1 VSRKDPMQMA
11 DIARIAGVSK
21 STVSRALA
29 DSSLVNEKTKSLIRD
44 IAQQHGYRV
53 NIAARNFRLKESLT
67 VALLIPQADGVDW
80 TISDAFFLEMTAA
93 IAEAL
98 DERGH
103 ALLLT
108 RATPQSGEWIEEF
121 VRRRQA
127 DGIILIGQGSQHEL
141 IQQISETFQ
150 GISVWGEAI
159 AGANYPTVGTDN
171 LLGGER
177 ATEQLIRRGCQRIAF
192 VGYEP
197 APEID
202 ARFKGYLRALE
213 AAGHSYQEKR
223 VFGAVVGSDSASM
236 VLERIIDQREQLDG
250 FFAASDQQAVALM
263 TALQQNGV
271 NVPGQCAVVGY
282 DDLPI
287 ARWYHPALTTVHQS
301 RTLGAQILVDNLLA
315 AIEGRDTSNVK
326 LDPQLVVRESA

>member
-1 VSRKDPMQMA
+1 MSRKDPMQMA

-159 AGANYPTVGTDN
+159 A
-171 LLGGER
+171 
-177 ATEQLIRRGCQRIAF
+177 
-192 VGYEP
+192 
-197 APEID
+197 
-202 ARFKGYLRALE
+202 
-213 AAGHSYQEKR
+213 
-223 VFGAVVGSDSASM
+223 
-236 VLERIIDQREQLDG
+236 
-250 FFAASDQQAVALM
+250 LM

-271 NVPGQCAVVGY
+271 DVPGQCAVVGY

>member
-1 VSRKDPMQMA
+1 MQMA

-29 DSSLVNEKTKSLIRD
+29 DSPLVNDKTKSLIRD
-44 IAQQHGYRV
+44 IAQQHGYRI

-67 VALLIPQADGVDW
+67 VALLIPEADGVDW

-98 DERGH
+98 DQRGH

-108 RATPQSGEWIEEF
+108 RTSPQSGEWIEEF
-121 VRRRQA
+121 VRRRHA
-127 DGIILIGQGSQHEL
+127 DGIILIGQGSQHEV
-141 IQQISETFQ
+141 IQNIAKTFR

-159 AGANYPTVGTDN
+159 AGASYPTVGTDN
-171 LLGGER
+171 FLGGQR
-177 ATEQLIRRGCQRIAF
+177 ATEHLLKRGCKRIAF

-197 APEID
+197 APEIQ
-202 ARFKGYLRALE
+202 ARFQGYLSAIH
-213 AAGHSYQEKR
+213 AADIQHDETI
-223 VFGAVVGSDSASM
+223 VFSAVVGSSSANL
-236 VLERIIDQREQLDG
+236 VLERIIDQHEMIDG
-250 FFAASDQQAVALM
+250 FFVATDQQAVALM
-263 TALQQNGV
+263 TALQKIGV
-271 NVPGQCAVVGY
+271 DIPSQCAIVGY

-287 ARWYHPALTTVHQS
+287 ARWYHPALTTIHQS

-315 AIEGRDTSNVK
+315 AIEGRDTASVK
-326 LDPQLVVRESA
+326 LDPELVVRESA